1 MISTVQPQPRHILR
15 QVKSLLAP
23 GLLTLATSLT
33 LVGCTPTNE
42 KVVTQSLTNQISGT
56 KISKVLDTQISKAL
70 DTQISKV
77 SNKVSNTKIAQASKT
92 PGIKTNVLRMGYQQ
106 SGDLVRITKVLE
118 KRLEPI
124 GVKVE
129 WAQFAQGPQLMEA
142 MNVGRIDVGSVGET
156 PPIFAQAAGAQ
167 IVYIVGS
174 RQTKESGKGSAIAVP
189 PNSPIKSVKDIKGQT
204 VVFQKASASHYFI
217 LRALEEVG
225 LKYSDIKVQS
235 LPNVEAA
242 SAFLQGK
249 IPVWVTGDPHLA
261 RAEKEGKVRILRNAT
276 GIGSPGGYYVGI
288 KQFAIDNPALL
299 KIVIEEID
307 KIQKWAQAHP
317 KETAQLTAQYQK
329 LPPDVMNLVI
339 SRRSYGL
346 RAISPALIKEQ
357 QRVADYFYKNGV
369 IPKQVNVKE
378 ATLTPPQY
386 AAITPTTISQK

>member
-1 MISTVQPQPRHILR
+1 MIATSKTQPRHILR

-23 GLLTLATSLT
+23 GLLTLVTSLT

-42 KVVTQSLTNQISGT
+42 KVVTQSLTNQISVT
-56 KISKVLDTQISKAL
+56 KISKVLDTK
-70 DTQISKV
+70 ISKV
-77 SNKVSNTKIAQASKT
+77 VNTELSKISNTKIAQAPKT
-92 PGIKTNVLRMGYQQ
+92 PGIKTNVIRVGYQQ
-106 SGDLVRITKVLE
+106 AGDLVRITKVLE
-118 KRLEPI
+118 KRLEPL

-142 MNVGRIDVGSVGET
+142 MNVGRVDIGSVGET

-167 IVYIVGS
+167 IVYLVGS

-242 SAFLQGK
+242 SAFLQGR

-276 GIGSPGGYYVGI
+276 GINSPGGYYVGI

-299 KIVIEEID
+299 RAVIEEID
-307 KIQKWAQAHP
+307 KIQKWAQTHP
-317 KETAQLTAQYQK
+317 KETAELTAQYQK
-329 LPPDVMNLVI
+329 LPPDVMDLVI
-339 SRRSYGL
+339 SRRTYGL
-346 RAISPALIKEQ
+346 RAISPALIKDQ

-369 IPKQVNVKE
+369 LPKQVNVKE
-378 ATLTPPQY
+378 ATLTPQQY

>member
-1 MISTVQPQPRHILR
+1 MIATSKTQPRHILR

-42 KVVTQSLTNQISGT
+42 KVVTQSLTNQISVT
-56 KISKVLDTQISKAL
+56 KISKVLDTK
-70 DTQISKV
+70 ISKV
-77 SNKVSNTKIAQASKT
+77 VDTELSKISNTKIAQAPKT
-92 PGIKTNVLRMGYQQ
+92 PGIKTNVIRVGYQQ
-106 SGDLVRITKVLE
+106 AGDLVRITKVLE
-118 KRLEPI
+118 KRLEPL

-142 MNVGRIDVGSVGET
+142 MNVGRVDIGSVGET

-167 IVYIVGS
+167 IVYLVGS

-242 SAFLQGK
+242 SAFLQGR

-276 GIGSPGGYYVGI
+276 GINSPGGYYVGI

-299 KIVIEEID
+299 RAVIEEID
-307 KIQKWAQAHP
+307 KIQKWAQTHP
-317 KETAQLTAQYQK
+317 KETAELTAQYQK
-329 LPPDVMNLVI
+329 LPPDVMDLVI
-339 SRRSYGL
+339 SRRTYGL
-346 RAISPALIKEQ
+346 RAISPALIKDQ

-369 IPKQVNVKE
+369 LPKQVNVKE
-378 ATLTPPQY
+378 ATLTPQQY

>member
-1 MISTVQPQPRHILR
+1 MISTVKPQPRQILR

-42 KVVTQSLTNQISGT
+42 KVVTQSLTNQISVT
-56 KISKVLDTQISKAL
+56 KISKVLDTK
-70 DTQISKV
+70 ISKV
-77 SNKVSNTKIAQASKT
+77 VDTELSKISNTKIAQAPKT
-92 PGIKTNVLRMGYQQ
+92 PGIKTNVIRVGYQQ
-106 SGDLVRITKVLE
+106 AGDLVRITKVLE
-118 KRLEPI
+118 KRLEPL

-142 MNVGRIDVGSVGET
+142 MNVGRVDIGSVGET

-167 IVYIVGS
+167 IVYLVGS

-217 LRALEEVG
+217 LRALEDVG

-242 SAFLQGK
+242 SAFLQGR

-261 RAEKEGKVRILRNAT
+261 RAEKEGKVRILRTAT
-276 GIGSPGGYYVGI
+276 GINSPGGYYVGI

-317 KETAQLTAQYQK
+317 KETAELTAQYQK
-329 LPPDVMNLVI
+329 LPPAVMDVVI
-339 SRRSYGL
+339 RRRTYGL
-346 RAISPALIKEQ
+346 RAISPALIKDQ

-369 IPKQVNVKE
+369 LPKQVNVKE
-378 ATLTPPQY
+378 ATLTPQQY